1 MLFAFAVPWLI
12 LSGVAWS
19 DMTKLLRPSEK
30 TLVRQERNF
39 YGTLKIEEKETEDG
53 PQLRLFNGQ
62 IIHGMQFTDENRWR
76 PTTYYKPDSGV
87 GRAIKFFTDIADEDQ
102 VEEQPPRPIRV
113 GAVGLGG
120 GTLAAYANAPGRY
133 FRFYEINPIV
143 IDIAET
149 NFTYVTDARAK
160 GGTVDYVLGDARLSM
175 EQELADGGAG
185 PQQFDVLALDAFSG
199 DAIPAHLLTKES
211 FEIYRKHVDISH
223 GIIAVHISNRYVDLA
238 PVVRG
243 LAEHF
248 KINTVCIQAKAD
260 SLGGYSS
267 TWILMTNNEKV
278 LEQLRD
284 YNEFDHHWNP
294 VTSFYASRRS
304 DEVVNE
310 SHKQIDDAIW
320 KLRNWPKSVLWTDS
334 YHNLFELMMPKD

>member
-1 MLFAFAVPWLI
+1 M
-12 LSGVAWS
+12 
-19 DMTKLLRPSEK
+19 E
-30 TLVRQERNF
+30 ER
-39 YGTLKIEEKETEDG
+39 
-53 PQLRLFNGQ
+53 
-62 IIHGMQFTDENRWR
+62 
-76 PTTYYKPDSGV
+76 
-87 GRAIKFFTDIADEDQ
+87 
-102 VEEQPPRPIRV
+102 PPRPIRV

-149 NFTYVTDARAK
+149 NFTFVTDARAK

-175 EQELADGGAG
+175 EQELAEGGDG

-211 FEIYRKHVDISH
+211 FEIYLQHVDISH
-223 GIIAVHISNRYVDLA
+223 GIIAVHISNRYVDLS

-248 KINTVCIQAKAD
+248 NINTVCIQASAD

-267 TWILMTNNEKV
+267 TWVLMTNNEKV
-278 LEQLRD
+278 ARTTPALQRVRSRVEPVRIVLLR
-284 YNEFDHHWNP
+284 
-294 VTSFYASRRS
+294 R
-304 DEVVNE
+304 
-310 SHKQIDDAIW
+310 
-320 KLRNWPKSVLWTDS
+320 
-334 YHNLFELMMPKD
+334 